1 MLIIH
6 ILIEDFTQHTY
17 IYNLTRRRIRLDTNE
32 TCQRYLYK
40 IRNTKLV
47 LEKGGGRRQIY
58 LEREKKGTRRSKS
71 VSLTARERNSQ
82 VQIAHKGARNER
94 EVKGERERKRDGGRE
109 TGRNE
114 RRRERKPRG
123 RLPVCASS
131 CSCRQAGGVTTAQFV
146 HSACGA
152 GRPSNERSLL
162 GRTPTDGSGAR
173 SRRERARGG

>member
-58 LEREKKGTRRSKS
+58 LEREGEREKERKKRTRRSKS
-71 VSLTARERNSQ
+71 VSLTARERSSQ

-94 EVKGERERKRDGGRE
+94 EVKGERERKRGRR
-109 TGRNE
+109 TGDRAE
-114 RRRERKPRG
+114 RTSKGEKTARPTTRVRFVLQLSPSRWCYDCT
-123 RLPVCASS
+123 VCSF
-131 CSCRQAGGVTTAQFV
+131 GVW
-146 HSACGA
+146 CGA
-152 GRPSNERSLL
+152 AL
-162 GRTPTDGSGAR
+162 
-173 SRRERARGG
+173 